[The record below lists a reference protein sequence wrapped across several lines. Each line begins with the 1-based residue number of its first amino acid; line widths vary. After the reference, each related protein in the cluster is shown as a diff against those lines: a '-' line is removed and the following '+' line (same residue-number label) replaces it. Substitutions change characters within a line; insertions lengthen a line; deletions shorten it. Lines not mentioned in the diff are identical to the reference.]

1 MTCFGKIFY
10 LYFHSHFIKTKS
22 FKNRQKKYDCSNG
35 FRKQKKTDKG
45 KFNGSYLLFDFTF
58 AELYKFIKLLNYY
71 IRFSPI

>member
-1 MTCFGKIFY
+1 MFWKNILFVLSFAFYKNQIDQKSAKNTIVQTDFANKKI
-10 LYFHSHFIKTKS
+10 
-22 FKNRQKKYDCSNG
+22 
-35 FRKQKKTDKG
+35 TDKG

>member
-1 MTCFGKIFY
+1 MDFANKKI
-10 LYFHSHFIKTKS
+10 
-22 FKNRQKKYDCSNG
+22 
-35 FRKQKKTDKG
+35 TDKG

>member
-1 MTCFGKIFY
+1 MFWKNILFVLSFAFY
-10 LYFHSHFIKTKS
+10 KNQIVQKS
-22 FKNRQKKYDCSNG
+22 AEKYDCSDR
-35 FRKQKKTDKG
+35 FRKQKKITDKG

>member
-1 MTCFGKIFY
+1 MFWKNILFVLSFAFY
-10 LYFHSHFIKTKS
+10 KNQIDQKS
-22 FKNRQKKYDCSNG
+22 AEKYDCSDR
-35 FRKQKKTDKG
+35 FRKKTDKG